1 MQEIAD
7 LFEKGESL
15 RSIARQLDMERKSV
29 RAIAIK
35 MGLYTPNSKFD
46 GVCTRCHR
54 KLKLECFAENRLR
67 RSQYTCRECTSQ
79 ENHEQQIAKL
89 GCSKE
94 MYDALLSQQNNVC
107 AICGSDVGHVTKN
120 GIKARL
126 AVDHDHQS
134 GKIRGLL
141 CNRCNRGLGY
151 LENFLQSAT
160 EYIERR
166 RSR

>member
-7 LFEKGESL
+7 LFEKGDSL
-15 RSIARQLDMERKSV
+15 RSIARQLDMPRASV
-29 RAIAIK
+29 RAIALK
-35 MGLYTPNSKFD
+35 MELYTPRRKFN
-46 GVCTRCHR
+46 GECIHCHR
-54 KLKLECFAENRLR
+54 KLKLECFAEDRLR
-67 RSQYTCRECTSQ
+67 RCQYVCRECTSQ
-79 ENHEQQIAKL
+79 ENHERQIAKL

-94 MYDALLSQQNNVC
+94 MYDVLLFQQDNVC
-107 AICGSDVGHVTKN
+107 AICESDVGHVTKN

-160 EYIERR
+160 EYIERHR
-166 RSR
+166 RR